1 MIKIWKERY
10 KKKKEKLEDSW
21 NGKSFTT
28 YKLSSFPSMM
38 GKVAVFFFI
47 IEICKLSRRPSP
59 RSIYL
64 LSNTIP
70 IKLTILRQ
78 RHGMLIHNQ
87 SEKPFLFPGNTNI
100 RQSQPTPIVSVLG
113 LARRDR
119 SLDRVKSNTSVD
131 WNWHPFV
138 KSRLVGARHSPG
150 S

>member
-1 MIKIWKERY
+1 M
-10 KKKKEKLEDSW
+10 KKKEKEKFEDSW

-28 YKLSSFPSMM
+28 YKLSSSPSMM
-38 GKVAVFFFI
+38 GKVAVYYRDLQTFT
-47 IEICKLSRRPSP
+47 STP

-70 IKLTILRQ
+70 IKLAILRH

-113 LARRDR
+113 LARTAERSR

-131 WNWHPFV
+131 
-138 KSRLVGARHSPG
+138 
-150 S
+150 